1 MKKAYWFIF
10 AFLIWCAACSLW
22 YLYSVNGIVGS
33 DQNHFSATH
42 RLVAIAEIL
51 FMMLGA
57 CLLGFTIAWQLKAEE
72 ISAKDMGMQQLLTEN
87 EALIDI
93 KENLGSQLQQLK
105 GKQSAEAS
113 SLKLKIAQLSHERE
127 ELQKKLEGE
136 ETSFQKLKVESG
148 ERKWMLE
155 QKNQQEE
162 TLMSQIH
169 ELESVRKSLE
179 QTNLQLKEEIRQ
191 LQSINGDKTTHHLLV
206 RPAVNDHKDDLT
218 KIKGIGP
225 FIEKR
230 LNMLGIYSFQQ
241 LSELDSEMVDR
252 VGAAI
257 EFFPGRIA
265 RENWIGQ
272 AKKLCDKYKSV

>member
-1 MKKAYWFIF
+1 MKKAYWFVF

-22 YLYSVNGIVGS
+22 YLYSVNGIVAS
-33 DQNHFSATH
+33 DQNHFSAAH

-57 CLLGFTIAWQLKAEE
+57 CLLGFTIAWFLKAEE
-72 ISAKDMGMQQLLTEN
+72 ISAKDLSVQQLLTEN
-87 EALIDI
+87 ESLINL
-93 KENLGSQLQQLK
+93 KESLGTQLQQLR

-113 SLKLKIAQLSHERE
+113 TLKLKIAQLNHEKE
-127 ELQKKLEGE
+127 ELQKKLEE
-136 ETSFQKLKVESG
+136 EEATFQKLKVESG

-155 QKNQQEE
+155 QKNLQENN
-162 TLMSQIH
+162 LMSQIR

-179 QTNLQLKEEIRQ
+179 QTNSQLQEEIRQ
-191 LQSINGDKTTHHLLV
+191 LQSINGDKTTHPLLA
-206 RPAVNDHKDDLT
+206 RPVTNDHKDDLT

-230 LNMLGIYSFQQ
+230 LNMLGIYNFQQ
-241 LSELDSEMVDR
+241 LSELEPEMVDR

-272 AKKLCDKYKSV
+272 ARKLYDKYKSV

>member
-1 MKKAYWFIF
+1 MKKAYWFVF
-10 AFLIWCAACSLW
+10 AFLIWCAVCSLW
-22 YLYSVNGIVGS
+22 YLYSVNGIVAS
-33 DQNHFSATH
+33 DQNHFSATN

-57 CLLGFTIAWQLKAEE
+57 CLLGFGIAWLLKVEE
-72 ISAKDMGMQQLLTEN
+72 ISAKDMGMDQLLTEN
-87 EALIDI
+87 EALIKS
-93 KENLGSQLQQLK
+93 KEELAYQLQQSK
-105 GKQSAEAS
+105 GKQSVEAS
-113 SLKLKIAQLSHERE
+113 SLKLKIAQLNHDKE
-127 ELQKKLEGE
+127 ELQKKLEQE
-136 ETSFQKLKVESG
+136 EASLQKLKIESG
-148 ERKWMLE
+148 ERKWMLD
-155 QKNQQEE
+155 QKNLNSE
-162 TLMSQIH
+162 TLMAQIQ

-179 QTNLQLKEEIRQ
+179 LTNSQLKEEIQ
-191 LQSINGDKTTHHLLV
+191 QIQSINGEKTAHHLLV
-206 RPAVNDHKDDLT
+206 RPVGSEHKDDLT

-241 LSELDSEMVDR
+241 LSELEPEMVDR

-272 AKKLCDKYKSV
+272 AKKLFDKYKSV